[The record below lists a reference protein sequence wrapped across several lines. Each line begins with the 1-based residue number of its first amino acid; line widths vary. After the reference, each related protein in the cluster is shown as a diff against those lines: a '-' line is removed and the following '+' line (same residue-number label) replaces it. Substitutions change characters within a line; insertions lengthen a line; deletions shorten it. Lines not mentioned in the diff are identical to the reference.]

1 MEMAAINN
9 YCSIKM
15 NLDSKFS
22 GRNLKNN
29 RDVIS
34 REERPRSPWLLHAS
48 QGCLTIVQHD
58 ENSFEMASG
67 KSKPSKVFL
76 DNAVIRMLC
85 VVIVMLTSTIM
96 RAEIPALERVIT
108 IHIQNEKISEALR
121 KISQLAGVTF
131 SYSSSVLNV
140 DKIVNQNFV
149 DQTVREVVDKLFDGD
164 VKCKARGNYLILT
177 RPENSP
183 KTITGYV
190 TDGAT
195 GERLKEVT
203 VYDPATLQSAITNE
217 FGYFEIKIDKPT
229 ADDVTL
235 IMKRY
240 NYADTVLVLPKTK
253 RPLQKINLNKSK
265 TDLKRISDSIT
276 YKVGRWW
283 ASGQKQIQH
292 IHKKN
297 IRDTLYREGQIS
309 FLPFLGTNHKLSGV
323 VENGYSLNVLGGYSA
338 GTRKAEV
345 GGLFNINRGN
355 VRAVQLAGLF
365 NANGGSTAGTQ
376 LAGLWNLNGGSTMG
390 IQMAGLFNLNVRRTR
405 GVQLA
410 GLFNV
415 CWDSVQATQVAG
427 LINVVRKNMKGPQVA
442 GLINVSE
449 NITGAQVSGLINA
462 AKTVNGSQV
471 GFINIADSIKGV
483 PIGFLSFVRKG
494 YHQLELSSDEIF
506 PINLAFRTGVKHF
519 HNIISGGVQI
529 KSDTIQYSLG
539 YGVGSLLK
547 LTKRLSFNTELSH
560 HQLVRNDSYDWNTIE
575 KLFAGFDF
583 RIGKKTS
590 MVAGATLNLHI
601 FDNEK
606 ISGQSVFSNY
616 YEPNLLGSG
625 TWNNTG
631 YQWWLGGKVG
641 VRFL

>member
-1 MEMAAINN
+1 
-9 YCSIKM
+9 M
-15 NLDSKFS
+15 NF
-22 GRNLKNN
+22 NN
-29 RDVIS
+29 RSRNAPKLKAIVAKTIS
-34 REERPRSPWLLHAS
+34 VR
-48 QGCLTIVQHD
+48 V
-58 ENSFEMASG
+58 
-67 KSKPSKVFL
+67 V
-76 DNAVIRMLC
+76 LC
-85 VVIVMLTSTIM
+85 VALFTLASAFTH
-96 RAEIPALERVIT
+96 ADIPALERVIT
-108 IHIQNEKISEALR
+108 VQIKNEKISEALR

-131 SYSSSVLNV
+131 SYSSSALNV
-140 DKIVNQNFV
+140 DRVVNQNFV
-149 DQTVREVVDKLFDGD
+149 DQTVREVVDLLFDGD

-203 VYDPATLQSAITNE
+203 VYNPVTLQSTITNE

-229 ADDVTL
+229 AEDVTL

-253 RPLQKINLNKSK
+253 RPLQRINLSKSK
-265 TDLKRISDSIT
+265 TDLKRISDSIS
-276 YKVGRWW
+276 YKVSRWF

-297 IRDTLYREGQIS
+297 IRDTLYREAQIS
-309 FLPFLGTNHKLSGV
+309 FLPFLGTNHKLSGLV
-323 VENGYSLNVLGGYSA
+323 DNGYSLNVLGGYSA

-345 GGLFNINRGN
+345 GGLFNIDQGD

-365 NANGGSTAGTQ
+365 NANGGSTVGTQ
-376 LAGLWNLNGGSTMG
+376 MGGLFNVNVGHTQGVQMG
-390 IQMAGLFNLNVRRTR
+390 GLFNLNVGYTR
-405 GVQLA
+405 GVQLG

-415 CWDSVQATQVAG
+415 CWDSVEATQIAG
-427 LINVVRKNMKGPQVA
+427 LINVVRKDMKGPQVA
-442 GLINVSE
+442 GLINISE
-449 NITGAQVSGLINA
+449 KITGAQVSGLINV

-506 PINLAFRTGVKHF
+506 PVNLAFRTGVKHF

-590 MVAGATLNLHI
+590 LVAGATLNLHI

-606 ISGQSVFSNY
+606 ISGRSVFSNY
-616 YEPNLLGSG
+616 YEPNILGSG

-631 YQWWLGGKVG
+631 YHWWLGAKVG
-641 VRFL
+641 LRFL